1 MIRERSTCRE
11 PLLHL
16 AWSSNAD
23 GVCAAPLAWCPELLP
38 DMESKPLADW
48 LAAVAV
54 TDGAALARELAGV
67 LARHQPFECALEI
80 ACIDGRHRHVLVTGL
95 PRQDGGYAGALVD
108 MTDRHNALEDATR
121 SAATLR
127 LMVDNATD
135 LVGYCGLDGRY
146 IDISSSFT
154 RSLGWERE
162 QLIGQ
167 PAIDFVHPDDH
178 AHANDDMRRILA
190 GETRPDAIELRK
202 RDTRGQYLALAS
214 KTRMVTDPASGECLG
229 AVFVSRDIAREKEML
244 QSLERMAEQ
253 NRTLLESI
261 NDGFFS
267 VNPAWEIVYANNR
280 AAAFVGVDRDTAIGK
295 VVWDVAAGLADSVVG
310 EQLRRAMERRE
321 SASFEAFYEPVGVWV
336 SERIYAHE
344 EGLSVFFH
352 DISERVA
359 AEQQIRDSERR
370 FRETIRI
377 TPAGYMLVNGA
388 GIVEDINPALCQL
401 SGYSRDELVG
411 NPVAAILV
419 GGAASAALNV
429 CHTGQHDHALETVL
443 RHRQGHRVVALVNQ
457 TIELDAQGH
466 ARSLTAFITDITE
479 RKHAE
484 ARLEILATR
493 DTLTGLP
500 NRTWI
505 NRRVS
510 DMLDNGRGCGDTTL
524 FFIDLNRFKEVNDS
538 MGHATGDRLLQ
549 QVGKRLQ
556 SCMRPGDAVAR
567 LGGDEFVVAANCTGR
582 EAAAAIA
589 RRLLATMDLPF
600 DADGMEMRVGASI
613 GISQAGA
620 GFTSTEELFQKADT
634 AMYKAKALG
643 DGSFQFF
650 EPVMCLEAKRRLQLE
665 AALHRALEHRQ
676 FALHYQ
682 PRVDL
687 RSLRT
692 LGVEALLRW
701 QHPEFG
707 SIPPL
712 EFIPLA
718 EERGQI
724 GNIGRWVLGAACRDV
739 KHIND
744 RYGLALHVSV
754 NVSARQLRSP
764 DLIGQVHTALADSG
778 LPAGSLEL
786 ELTESA
792 LIEDLDQSVQVLR
805 GLKALGV
812 RLSID
817 DFGTG
822 YSSLSYLKRL
832 PIDVLKLDR
841 SFLAENPAGD
851 DFLRSLIGMAH
862 VLKLSVV
869 AEGIEH
875 RAAMEA
881 LRDASC
887 DEGQGYLFARPMP
900 LDALEAFLAQEDGAR
915 ACQPELSHE
924 KPQITN

>member
-1 MIRERSTCRE
+1 M
-11 PLLHL
+11 
-16 AWSSNAD
+16 A
-23 GVCAAPLAWCPELLP
+23 G
-38 DMESKPLADW
+38 MPLADW
-48 LAAVAV
+48 MAAVAV
-54 TDGAALARELAGV
+54 DDGAAVARELAGV
-67 LARHQPFECALEI
+67 LARQQPFECELEV
-80 ACIDGRHRHVLVTGL
+80 ACSDGRRRHVLVTGL
-95 PRQDGGYAGALVD
+95 PQAQGGGYAGALVD
-108 MTDRHNALEDATR
+108 VTARRDALDDAVR
-121 SAATLR
+121 GAATLR

-135 LVGYCGLDGRY
+135 LVAFCGLDGRY

-154 RSLGWERE
+154 RSLGWTRE

-190 GETRPDAIELRK
+190 GETRPDAIEIRK
-202 RDTRGQYLALAS
+202 RDTDGRYLELAS
-214 KTRMVTDPASGECLG
+214 KTRMVIDPATGDCLG
-229 AVFVSRDIAREKEML
+229 AVFVSRHIAREKEML
-244 QSLERMAEQ
+244 GRLERMAEQ

-267 VNPAWEIVYANNR
+267 VNTDWEIVYANNR
-280 AAAFVGVDRDTAIGK
+280 AAAFVGVERDGAIGK
-295 VVWDVAAGLADSVVG
+295 VVWDVAAGLAESVVG
-310 EQLRRAMERRE
+310 QHLRTAMARRQ
-321 SASFEAFYEPVGVWV
+321 SDSFEAFYEPVGVWV

-359 AEQQIRDSERR
+359 REKQIRDSERR

-377 TPAGYMLVNGA
+377 TPAGYLLVNGD
-388 GIVEDINPALCQL
+388 GIIEDLNPALCQL

-411 NPVAAILV
+411 KPVAAILV
-419 GGAASAALNV
+419 DGDASAALNV
-429 CHTGQHDHALETVL
+429 RHTGHREHALETVL
-443 RHRQGHRVVALVNQ
+443 LHRRGRHVVALVNQ
-457 TIELDAQGH
+457 TIELDAQGR

-479 RKHAE
+479 RKRAE
-484 ARLEILATR
+484 ARLEELANQ
-493 DTLTGLP
+493 DALTGLP
-500 NRTWI
+500 NRSWI

-510 DMLDNGRGCGDTTL
+510 DMLGQGHGTTTV

-538 MGHATGDRLLQ
+538 MGHATGDRLLR
-549 QVGKRLQ
+549 QVGERLQ
-556 SCMRPGDAVAR
+556 SCMRPGDVVAR
-567 LGGDEFVVAANCTGR
+567 LGGDEFVVAADCAGR
-582 EAAAAIA
+582 DAAAAIA
-589 RRLLATMDLPF
+589 RRLLATMTRPF
-600 DADGMEMRVGASI
+600 EADGIEMRVGASI
-613 GISQAGA
+613 GISLAGI
-620 GFTSTEELFQKADT
+620 GVTSTDDLFQKADT

-643 DGSFQFF
+643 DGAFQFF
-650 EPVMCLEAKRRLQLE
+650 EPEMCLEARRRLQLE
-665 AALHRALEHRQ
+665 AALHRALDHRQ
-676 FALHYQ
+676 FSLHYQ

-701 QHPEFG
+701 DHPEFG
-707 SIPPL
+707 RVPPL

-724 GNIGRWVLGAACRDV
+724 GTIGRWVLGEACRDV
-739 KHIND
+739 KDINE
-744 RYGLALHVSV
+744 RLGLALHVSV

-764 DLIGQVHTALADSG
+764 DLIGQVRTVLAESG

-792 LIEDLDQSVQVLR
+792 LIEDLDQSVQVLQ

-841 SFLAENPAGD
+841 SFVAGNPAGD
-851 DFLRSLIGMAH
+851 GFVRALIDMAH
-862 VLKLSVV
+862 VLDLSVV
-869 AEGIEH
+869 AEGIECGT
-875 RAAMEA
+875 AMEA

-900 LDALEAFLAQEDGAR
+900 LAELDAFLV
-915 ACQPELSHE
+915 HE
-924 KPQITN
+924 NERCASS

>member
-1 MIRERSTCRE
+1 MIRERTASRE
-11 PLLHL
+11 PLLHM
-16 AWSSNAD
+16 AWSINAD
-23 GVCAAPLAWCPELLP
+23 GVCASPLEWCSGMLP
-38 DMESKPLADW
+38 DMTGQALVDW

-54 TDGAALARELAGV
+54 TNAAAVASELAEV
-67 LARHQPFECALEI
+67 LARHQPFECALQV
-80 ACIDGRHRHVLVTGL
+80 ACRDGQRRHVLVTGL
-95 PRQDGGYAGALVD
+95 PRPEGGYAGALVD
-108 MTDRHNALEDATR
+108 VTERHDALEEATR
-121 SAATLR
+121 RAATLR

-146 IDISSSFT
+146 IDVSSSFT
-154 RSLGWERE
+154 RTLGWTRE
-162 QLIGQ
+162 QLVGQ

-178 AHANDDMRRILA
+178 AHANDDMGRILA
-190 GETRPDAIELRK
+190 GETRSDAIELRK
-202 RDTRGQYLALAS
+202 RDTRGHYLTLAS
-214 KTRMVTDPASGECLG
+214 KTRMVIDPASGESLG
-229 AVFVSRDIAREKEML
+229 AVFVSRDIAREKEMV
-244 QSLERMAEQ
+244 QRLERMAEQ

-267 VNPAWEIVYANNR
+267 VNPAWEIVYANHR
-280 AAAFVGVDRDTAIGK
+280 AAAFVGVERDSAIGK
-295 VVWDVAAGLADSVVG
+295 VVWDVATGLAESIVG
-310 EQLRRAMERRE
+310 EQLRKAMACRE

-401 SGYSRDELVG
+401 SGYSREELVG
-411 NPVAAILV
+411 NPVATILV
-419 GGAASAALNV
+419 GGATSAALNI
-429 CHTGQHDHALETVL
+429 CHTGTREHAIETVL
-443 RHRQGHRVVALVNQ
+443 RHRQGHRIVALVNQ

-484 ARLEILATR
+484 AQLEILATR

-510 DMLDNGRGCGDTTL
+510 DMLGRNPGATTL

-538 MGHATGDRLLQ
+538 LGHATGDRLLQ
-549 QVGKRLQ
+549 QVGRRLQ

-567 LGGDEFVVAANCTGR
+567 LGGDEFVVAANCKGR
-582 EAAAAIA
+582 DAAAAIA
-589 RRLLATMDLPF
+589 QRLLASMDQPF

-620 GFTSTEELFQKADT
+620 DVTSTEELFQKADT

-650 EPVMCLEAKRRLQLE
+650 EPVMCQEAKRRLQLE
-665 AALHRALEHRQ
+665 AALHRALEQRQ
-676 FALHYQ
+676 FTLHYQ

-724 GNIGRWVLGAACRDV
+724 GTIGCWVLNAACHDV
-739 KHIND
+739 KSLND

-764 DLIGQVHTALADSG
+764 DLIEQVRAALAESG
-778 LPAGSLEL
+778 LPAAALEL

-792 LIEDLDQSVQVLR
+792 LIEDLDQSVQVLQ

-841 SFLAENPAGD
+841 SFVAENPAGD
-851 DFLRSLIGMAH
+851 DFLRSLVNMAH

-881 LRDASC
+881 LRDALC

-900 LDALEAFLAQEDGAR
+900 LAALETFLTQEHASRTDG
-915 ACQPELSHE
+915 Q
-924 KPQITN
+924 